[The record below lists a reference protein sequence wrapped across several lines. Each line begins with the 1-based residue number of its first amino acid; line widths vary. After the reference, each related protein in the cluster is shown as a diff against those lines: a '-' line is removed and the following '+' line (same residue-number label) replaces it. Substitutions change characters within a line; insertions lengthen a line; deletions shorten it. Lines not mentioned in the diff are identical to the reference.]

1 MKAYELVKLKGNKLE
16 LSEQCMRVLEA
27 SEGSILLLELDR
39 NEKEMIVTSIGEP
52 DSKIVELKAIMDNSP
67 LSNAK
72 LDLVLGEENISIIYG
87 EGQAV
92 KGSYYSVRLLDLK
105 NSNISESE
113 LSNKLKGTGVIK
125 ELELVRL

>member
-1 MKAYELVKLKGNKLE
+1 
-16 LSEQCMRVLEA
+16 MRVLEA